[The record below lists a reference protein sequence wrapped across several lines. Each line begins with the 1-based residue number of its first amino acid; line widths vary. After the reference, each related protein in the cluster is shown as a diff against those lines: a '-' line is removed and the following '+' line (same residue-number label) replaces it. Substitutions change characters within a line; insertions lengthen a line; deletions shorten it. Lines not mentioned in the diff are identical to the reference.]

1 LAGEILATKATQ
13 RAVTG
18 FLLFRRIGFLR
29 PRRHSGSVLV
39 TTIGFKRV
47 GLAFAVLVALG
58 LGAIAVSSFVISTE
72 AARDAVKAQIH
83 AATGLDPT
91 IRGEVRV
98 SIFPPDTV
106 TFRNV
111 VLGDEN
117 GSPALVAENLTAHLS
132 LWPLLRGHIEIADIS
147 LERPRIAITFD
158 AAGRS
163 NWASLLDALAGAM
176 SPNADRSVLS
186 FSEIHIKE
194 GTIVVNRGG
203 VEETATQVD
212 LSLAWPSIAKTF
224 AATGQFVWRDK
235 PLEASLAIGDF
246 YAALMGTQTGMKVRV
261 SGAPIKLA
269 FDGTMSNRPTLKM
282 NGMLAADAA
291 SLRDTFRWLG
301 MKPLP
306 GDGFGRFTLKAQT
319 SIGGGSIAFSGV
331 DIALDG
337 NVAEGVLTFSS
348 DERQMLK
355 GTLAVEGLNLTPYA
369 SAFQQLASNTRD
381 WNRPAMTF
389 DDFAAVDLDL
399 RLSAANVTLGTT
411 RIGRTA
417 LAANLRA
424 GDLTLTIGE
433 SQAFGGIVTGSISV
447 ARAGEGAEL
456 KSQVMFRN
464 VDLDHCL
471 RELVG
476 IRRIEGKGDINF
488 FVEGAGTS
496 MDAVTRTLN
505 GSATLTANDGALTG
519 FDAEQLLRRLE
530 RRPLS
535 GAGDFR
541 SGRTPYERLNIA
553 LKLEHGI
560 ATTENVRIE
569 GPAVRLVLEGSAS
582 IPNRDIDLTGTARLV
597 GSGGDASPGFE
608 LPFVVQGPWDDPIML
623 PDTQSL
629 ISRSGA
635 AAPLLDAVR
644 NNKGAADAVRG
655 AIERLT
661 GTQPAP
667 GITTTRGGAQ

>member
-1 LAGEILATKATQ
+1 
-13 RAVTG
+13 
-18 FLLFRRIGFLR
+18 
-29 PRRHSGSVLV
+29 VLV
-39 TTIGFKRV
+39 TTIGFKRI
-47 GLAFAVLVALG
+47 GLAFAVLVVLG

-72 AARDAVKAQIH
+72 AARDAVKAQIR
-83 AATGLDPT
+83 AATGLDPI

-106 TFRNV
+106 SFRDV

-117 GSPALVAENLTAHLS
+117 GSPALVAESLTAHLS
-132 LWPLLRGHIEIADIS
+132 LWPLLRGHIEIGDIS
-147 LERPRIAITFD
+147 LERPRIAITLD

-163 NWASLLDALAGAM
+163 NWASLLDTLAGAM
-176 SPNADRSVLS
+176 GPNADRSVLS
-186 FSEIHIKE
+186 FSEIHIKD
-194 GTIVVNRGG
+194 GTIVVTSSGI
-203 VEETATQVD
+203 EETATQVD

-224 AATGQFVWRDK
+224 AATGQFVWRGK

-246 YAALMGTQTGMKVRV
+246 YAALIGNQTGIKVRV
-261 SGAPIKLA
+261 SGTPIKVA
-269 FDGTMSNRPTLKM
+269 FDGAMSNRPTLKM
-282 NGMLAADAA
+282 NGTVAADAA
-291 SLRDTFRWLG
+291 SLRDTMQWLG

-306 GDGFGRFTLKAQT
+306 GDGLGRFTLKAQA
-319 SIGGGSIAFSGV
+319 SIGGGAIAFSGA

-337 NVAEGVLTFSS
+337 NVAEGVLAFSN
-348 DERQMLK
+348 DERRMLK
-355 GTLAVEGLNLTPYA
+355 GTLAVEGLNLTPYV
-369 SAFQQLASNTRD
+369 SAFQMMASNTRD
-381 WNRPAMTF
+381 WNRQAMTF
-389 DDFAAVDLDL
+389 DDLAAMDLDL
-399 RLSAANVTLGTT
+399 RLSAANVVLGTS

-447 ARAGEGAEL
+447 AKADGGAEL

-476 IRRIEGKGDINF
+476 IRRIEGKGDINL

-496 MDAVTRTLN
+496 LDGITRTLN
-505 GSATLTANDGALTG
+505 GNATLTANDGALTG
-519 FDAEQLLRRLE
+519 FDAEQVLRRLE

-541 SGRTPYERLNIA
+541 SGRTPYDRINIA
-553 LKLEHGI
+553 LKLENGI
-560 ATTENVRIE
+560 ARTETVRIE

-582 IPNRDIDLTGTARLV
+582 IPNRDIDLTGTAKLV
-597 GSGGDASPGFE
+597 STGSDASPGFE
-608 LPFVVQGPWDDPIML
+608 LPFVVQGPWDDPLML

-644 NNKGAADAVRG
+644 NNKGAADALRG

-667 GITTTRGGAQ
+667 GITTTRGAAQ